1 MMKEATNFVL
11 FEYLLE
17 KLQYSRVAGS
27 KNISGSIA
35 ASEFAVQI
43 ISLDDFFDKK
53 QNYVFQVGVMKPT
66 PKHFYLTDLKM
77 RIRLD
82 RTLFFE
88 TRKNTKQSLTYNQP
102 SRRETA
108 K

>member
-11 FEYLLE
+11 FEYSLE

-43 ISLDDFFDKK
+43 ISLGDFFDKK
-53 QNYVFQVGVMKPT
+53 QSYVFQFGVMKT
-66 PKHFYLTDLKM
+66 
-77 RIRLD
+77 
-82 RTLFFE
+82 
-88 TRKNTKQSLTYNQP
+88 NTQTFLSY
-102 SRRETA
+102 
-108 K
+108 

>member
-11 FEYLLE
+11 FEYSLE
-17 KLQYSRVAGS
+17 KLQYSRVADS

-53 QNYVFQVGVMKPT
+53 QSYVFQVEVMKT
-66 PKHFYLTDLKM
+66 
-77 RIRLD
+77 
-82 RTLFFE
+82 
-88 TRKNTKQSLTYNQP
+88 NTQTFLSY
-102 SRRETA
+102 
-108 K
+108 